1 MKLVKVNLTTEVAK
15 DLKELRHTLNRIK
28 PTGESTVTIDS
39 ILSPIIENGVKSQL
53 NDLKKKLL

>member
-1 MKLVKVNLTTEVAK
+1 MKLVKVNLTTKVAK

-28 PTGESTVTIDS
+28 PTGEPTVTIDS

-53 NDLKKKLL
+53 NEIKKKLS